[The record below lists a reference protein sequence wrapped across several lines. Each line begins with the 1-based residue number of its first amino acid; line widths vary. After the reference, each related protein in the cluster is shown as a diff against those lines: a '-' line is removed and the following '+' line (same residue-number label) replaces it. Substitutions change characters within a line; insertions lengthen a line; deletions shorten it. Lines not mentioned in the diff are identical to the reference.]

1 MNRKQLIW
9 GVSGALALLAFV
21 YQIPDMRRYWKIERM

>member
-1 MNRKQLIW
+1 MNRKQLFW
-9 GVSGALALLAFV
+9 SVSGALALFAVV